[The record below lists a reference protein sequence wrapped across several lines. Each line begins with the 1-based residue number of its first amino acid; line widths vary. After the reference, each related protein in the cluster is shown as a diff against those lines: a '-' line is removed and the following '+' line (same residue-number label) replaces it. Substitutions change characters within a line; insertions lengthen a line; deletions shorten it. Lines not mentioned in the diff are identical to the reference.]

1 MSSFCFRLQL
11 ADRNLTLAKGVFFV
25 YSPLKLFGTTR
36 LASGF
41 RATKKSTHF
50 ASCVDCD
57 HPEDR
62 FARNKTNPTKEHFLR
77 FDFVVQSIETTG
89 GQRQSTSKLLSQFH
103 NENLIGINSFEDL
116 HIFFTRFV
124 VYVTAVRYDS
134 YSHDTNDQSS
144 GQSNNLTLS

>member
-1 MSSFCFRLQL
+1 
-11 ADRNLTLAKGVFFV
+11 
-25 YSPLKLFGTTR
+25 
-36 LASGF
+36 
-41 RATKKSTHF
+41 
-50 ASCVDCD
+50 VDYD

-116 HIFFTRFV
+116 LICPLNCLYHYIG
-124 VYVTAVRYDS
+124 S
-134 YSHDTNDQSS
+134 I
-144 GQSNNLTLS
+144 